1 MYGNDTHWIYI
12 LYCYSGRGG
21 GGVWLV
27 VGTLTV
33 ATAGTAV
40 YAKYDPS
47 FRKLL
52 EDNVPYSDSVL
63 SVTSDLIDQV
73 NGLIGTAQDT
83 TSNLLQSAKDK
94 VSSEPEPVPKAKT
107 PV

>member
-1 MYGNDTHWIYI
+1 M
-12 LYCYSGRGG
+12 
-21 GGVWLV
+21 WLV
-27 VGTLTV
+27 VGTMTV

-73 NGLIGTAQDT
+73 TSLAGVAQEK
-83 TSNLLQSAKDK
+83 TSTILQTAKDK
-94 VSSEPEPVPKAKT
+94 VSEPDPLPKVKA
-107 PV
+107 PM